1 MDKQLPAQR
10 IAWVDFAKGIVI
22 ILVVLG
28 HTIPLKTDLSKFIFV
43 FHMPFFFIMAGFLL
57 NLDKWGGVKNYK
69 TFVSKLVKRL
79 LMVCYKLEYLRY
91 MWGWTNENPLF
102 AFVEI
107 FIGNANPGAGLILG
121 QLWFLP
127 ALFWTEIIFI
137 KLFNYLNKLGAD
149 VFVLTIVSCSF
160 LGIFIGKI
168 HALPLGIDIALAA
181 QIFVLVG
188 VLIRKY
194 AVVNRMNLKI
204 CVVLMLLLVLSFS
217 LNIRFDMN
225 YRNYG
230 DLFLSYSGA
239 MTGTLI
245 IMKLSILMKNGKI
258 FSLISDCGRQSM
270 MILILHLLFAGIF
283 YEIIAATTNF
293 PPKEFLTNPIIIFGA
308 TLFGVLIPLF
318 IAKKFGQLP
327 VLKYFCV

>member
-1 MDKQLPAQR
+1 M
-10 IAWVDFAKGIVI
+10 I
-22 ILVVLG
+22 
-28 HTIPLKTDLSKFIFV
+28 S
-43 FHMPFFFIMAGFLL
+43 
-57 NLDKWGGVKNYK
+57 GGVKHYK
-69 TFVSKLVKRL
+69 DFVSKRVKRL
-79 LMVCYKLEYLRY
+79 FLPYYIAEFLYYPFWFIVCYKLEYLRY
-91 MWGWTNENPLF
+91 MWGWTNGNPIF
-102 AFVEI
+102 AFIAI
-107 FIGNANPGAGLILG
+107 FIGNANPGGGLILN

-127 ALFWTEIIFI
+127 ALFIAEIIFI
-137 KLFNYLNKLGAD
+137 KLFNRLNKLGAD

-181 QIFVLVG
+181 QIFILVG

-194 AVVNRMNLKI
+194 AVVDRMNLKI

-230 DLFLSYSGA
+230 DLFLAYSGA
-239 MTGTLI
+239 IAGTLI
-245 IMKLSILMKNGKI
+245 IMKFSVLMKNGKI

-270 MILILHLLFAGIF
+270 MILILHQLFAGIF

-293 PPKEFLTNPIIIFGA
+293 PPKEFLINPIIVFSA
-308 TLFGVLIPLF
+308 TTLGVLIPLF
-318 IAKKFGQLP
+318 VAKKFGKLP